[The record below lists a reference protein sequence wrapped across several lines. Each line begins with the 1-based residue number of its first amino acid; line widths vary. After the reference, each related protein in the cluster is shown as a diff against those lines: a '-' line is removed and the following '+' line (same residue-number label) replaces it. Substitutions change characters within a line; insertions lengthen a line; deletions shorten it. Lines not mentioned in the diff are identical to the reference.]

1 MSPPIRRKQEVTGS
15 VARWLPVLALVVA
28 LGACGEAHVV
38 HREPDVA
45 APRFESAPRHAG
57 AGEVE
62 VVRGDTLYGLAF
74 RNGMDF
80 RELAAINGIEAPYTI
95 YVGQILKLRGDHV
108 RVPVPSRP
116 VVQTP
121 PHPLRTASS
130 TMQPAPRPLHV
141 VPQPASAVPAN
152 PSPGQPA
159 PTPFEPVPS
168 APLATGA
175 ARSPSPPPAPASPAV
190 PPAQQPVPAP
200 WAPAPRPATA
210 PVAAP
215 VALAPPLP
223 AQHVAPAPVLVQ
235 TPSAA
240 ILPADVAT
248 VGGVHWRWP
257 AKGSLLDRFM
267 AGDATRQG
275 IDIAGSAGEPVVA
288 ASDGVVVYSGSG
300 LVGYGELI
308 IIKHSDE
315 WLSAYGHN
323 RKRLVQEGQRVKGGQ
338 PIAEMGSTGAPRDEL
353 HFEIRR
359 NGRPVD
365 PLQYLPGR

>member
-1 MSPPIRRKQEVTGS
+1 MSHPFRRRQDMTRAA
-15 VARWLPVLALVVA
+15 ARWLPLLMLVMV

-38 HREPDVA
+38 RREPDVA
-45 APRFESAPRHAG
+45 EPRFEPAPRHAG

-62 VVRGDTLYGLAF
+62 VIRGDTLYGLAF

-108 RVPVPSRP
+108 RAPVPQRP
-116 VVQTP
+116 VVQAPPRPPRTP
-121 PHPLRTASS
+121 APIL
-130 TMQPAPRPLHV
+130 QPAPRTVRVIPG
-141 VPQPASAVPAN
+141 PAAAPATAS
-152 PSPGQPA
+152 PSPPA
-159 PTPFEPVPS
+159 PTPFEPVPA
-168 APLATGA
+168 APLATDA
-175 ARSPSPPPAPASPAV
+175 VRTPSPPPAPALPAV
-190 PPAQQPVPAP
+190 QPAQPPVPAP
-200 WAPAPRPATA
+200 LAPAPRLATA
-210 PVAAP
+210 PVPPPAAP
-215 VALAPPLP
+215 APLVP
-223 AQHVAPAPVLVQ
+223 AQHAAPAPVLVQ

-275 IDIAGSAGEPVVA
+275 IDIAGSAGEAVVA

-323 RKRLVQEGQRVKGGQ
+323 RKRLVQEGQRVKAGQ

>member
-1 MSPPIRRKQEVTGS
+1 MSLAMQRMHDVAGPA
-15 VARWLPVLALVVA
+15 ARWLTVLAVVA
-28 LGACGEAHVV
+28 VLGACGEAHVV
-38 HREPDVA
+38 QREPDVA
-45 APRFESAPRHAG
+45 APARPIPAPRHAA

-95 YVGQILKLRGDHV
+95 YVGQILKLRGEHL
-108 RVPVPSRP
+108 RAMSPTRP
-116 VVQTP
+116 VVQAP
-121 PHPLRTASS
+121 PHPLRISPSPT
-130 TMQPAPRPLHV
+130 PAQRPLHV
-141 VPQPASAVPAN
+141 APGPVAAAPATASPSQPV
-152 PSPGQPA
+152 
-159 PTPFEPVPS
+159 PTPFEPVPP
-168 APLATGA
+168 APLATDA
-175 ARSPSPPPAPASPAV
+175 APSPSIPSAPMPHAAQAAPTQTLPAPMS
-190 PPAQQPVPAP
+190 
-200 WAPAPRPATA
+200 PAPRLVT
-210 PVAAP
+210 
-215 VALAPPLP
+215 
-223 AQHVAPAPVLVQ
+223 APAPVLPVPVPHLAPAPVVVQ

-240 ILPADVAT
+240 IIPADVAT
-248 VGGVHWRWP
+248 VSGIHWRWP

-275 IDIAGSAGEPVVA
+275 IDIAGSAGEPVLA

-365 PLQYLPGR
+365 PMQYLPGR

>member
-1 MSPPIRRKQEVTGS
+1 MQRKQDVMKS
-15 VARWLPVLALVVA
+15 AARWLTVLALIVV

-38 HREPDVA
+38 QREPDYGTPMR
-45 APRFESAPRHAG
+45 APPVQRHAG
-57 AGEVE
+57 AGEIE
-62 VVRGDTLYGLAF
+62 VVRGDTLYGVAF

-95 YVGQILKLRGDHV
+95 YVGQILKLRGEHA
-108 RVPVPSRP
+108 RVPIPARP
-116 VVQTP
+116 VVQAP
-121 PHPLRTASS
+121 PHPVRVA
-130 TMQPAPRPLHV
+130 
-141 VPQPASAVPAN
+141 PQPIAAAPAATSARVPTPFESVPSESTPPNVAQAASPTLPATQPTPVQPVPT
-152 PSPGQPA
+152 QPA
-159 PTPFEPVPS
+159 PTPPIATHVVPVPQVPVQHI
-168 APLATGA
+168 A
-175 ARSPSPPPAPASPAV
+175 PPP
-190 PPAQQPVPAP
+190 
-200 WAPAPRPATA
+200 
-210 PVAAP
+210 VA
-215 VALAPPLP
+215 
-223 AQHVAPAPVLVQ
+223 Q

-240 ILPADVAT
+240 IIPADVAT

-257 AKGSLLDRFM
+257 AKGALLDRFA
-267 AGDATRQG
+267 AGDATKQG
-275 IDIAGSAGEPVVA
+275 IDIAGNAGEPVVA

-365 PLQYLPGR
+365 PQQYLPAR

>member
-1 MSPPIRRKQEVTGS
+1 M
-15 VARWLPVLALVVA
+15 ARWLPVLTLVAVLA
-28 LGACGEAHVV
+28 ACGEAHVV
-38 HREPDVA
+38 HREPEAA
-45 APRFESAPRHAG
+45 APRHEPSPRRPG
-57 AGEVE
+57 AAEVE
-62 VVRGDTLYGLAF
+62 VIRGDTLYGIAF

-95 YVGQILKLRGDHV
+95 YVGQILKLRGEHV
-108 RVPVPSRP
+108 REPMPSRP
-116 VVQTP
+116 VVQAP
-121 PHPLRTASS
+121 
-130 TMQPAPRPLHV
+130 PRPPRNPSPVTQPVPRPTRV
-141 VPQPASAVPAN
+141 VPEPGAAVPAN
-152 PSPGQPA
+152 ASPAQPA
-159 PTPFEPVPS
+159 PTPFEPVSS
-168 APLATGA
+168 APLATDA
-175 ARSPSPPPAPASPAV
+175 ERIASPPPEPTPHAV
-190 PPAQQPVPAP
+190 QPAQQPVPP
-200 WAPAPRPATA
+200 PLAPAPRLA
-210 PVAAP
+210 AAP
-215 VALAPPLP
+215 VPAPAAPVPIVP
-223 AQHVAPAPVLVQ
+223 AQHPVPAPVLVQ

-267 AGDATRQG
+267 AGDATKQG
-275 IDIAGSAGEPVVA
+275 IDIAGSAGEAVVA

-323 RKRLVQEGQRVKGGQ
+323 RKRLVQEGQRVKAGQ

>member
-1 MSPPIRRKQEVTGS
+1 MTHAQRRPHCL
-15 VARWLPVLALVVA
+15 RWLVLLALVVL

-38 HREPDVA
+38 QREPGYDA
-45 APRFESAPRHAG
+45 RNASTFTHAMPATRRAG

-62 VVRGDTLYGLAF
+62 VIRGDTLYSLAF

-95 YVGQILKLRGDHV
+95 YVGQILKLRGDHARAAIAV
-108 RVPVPSRP
+108 RSPA
-116 VVQTP
+116 QAP
-121 PHPLRTASS
+121 PHPSRI
-130 TMQPAPRPLHV
+130 M
-141 VPQPASAVPAN
+141 PQPASM
-152 PSPGQPA
+152 PGMRPRVAPEPVASTPNMAAISAHTQQQSV

-168 APLATGA
+168 GRTPQDA
-175 ARSPSPPPAPASPAV
+175 ASSASAASAQMPPTAMQPAPMPHASITSVPVRTNPTPATLAPHV
-190 PPAQQPVPAP
+190 VPVPGA
-200 WAPAPRPATA
+200 
-210 PVAAP
+210 
-215 VALAPPLP
+215 
-223 AQHVAPAPVLVQ
+223 Q

-240 ILPADVAT
+240 ILPAVIAPI
-248 VGGVHWRWP
+248 GGVGWRWP
-257 AKGSLLDRFM
+257 AKGTLLDRFM

-275 IDIAGSAGEPVVA
+275 IDIGGNAGDPVLA

-338 PIAEMGSTGAPRDEL
+338 PIAEMGRTGAPRDEL

-365 PLQYLPGR
+365 PQQYLPAK

>member
-1 MSPPIRRKQEVTGS
+1 MK
-15 VARWLPVLALVVA
+15 VALGIALVVL
-28 LGACGEAHVV
+28 LGGCGEAHVV
-38 HREPDVA
+38 QREPDVA
-45 APRFESAPRHAG
+45 SPRYEPEPAHAG

-62 VVRGDTLYGLAF
+62 VVRGDTLYGVAF

-95 YVGQILKLRGDHV
+95 YVGQVLKLRGEHV
-108 RVPVPSRP
+108 RAPVPSRT
-116 VVQTP
+116 VVQAP
-121 PHPLRTASS
+121 PHPPRTPPSPS
-130 TMQPAPRPLHV
+130 TMPAARPMHV
-141 VPQPASAVPAN
+141 APEPVTGASATMP
-152 PSPGQPA
+152 PSQPV

-168 APLATGA
+168 TPTNSAQTA
-175 ARSPSPPPAPASPAV
+175 SPPTAPTPQAAQPAP
-190 PPAQQPVPAP
+190 QPVPAP
-200 WAPAPRPATA
+200 LPSMPRI
-210 PVAAP
+210 
-215 VALAPPLP
+215 
-223 AQHVAPAPVLVQ
+223 APAPVPTYPVPAPRVVPAPVAVQ
-235 TPSAA
+235 MPSAA
-240 ILPADVAT
+240 IIPADVAT

-257 AKGSLLDRFM
+257 AKGSLLDHFM
-267 AGDATRQG
+267 AGDATKQG
-275 IDIAGSAGEPVVA
+275 IDIAGAAGEAVVA

>member
-1 MSPPIRRKQEVTGS
+1 MQRRHDVTGS
-15 VARWLPVLALVVA
+15 AARWLPVLALIAV

-38 HREPDVA
+38 QREPDY
-45 APRFESAPRHAG
+45 APPTRPTPAPRHAG
-57 AGEVE
+57 VGEVE
-62 VVRGDTLYGLAF
+62 VIRGDTLYGLAF

-95 YVGQILKLRGDHV
+95 YVGQILKLRGEHV
-108 RVPVPSRP
+108 RALMPTRP
-116 VVQTP
+116 IAQAP
-121 PHPLRTASS
+121 PHTLHAVLQPVAVAPVTAP
-130 TMQPAPRPLHV
+130 T
-141 VPQPASAVPAN
+141 
-152 PSPGQPA
+152 PSV
-159 PTPFEPVPS
+159 PTPFESQPS
-168 APLATGA
+168 EPIPPNSAQAMAPPATQLATPQPI
-175 ARSPSPPPAPASPAV
+175 SPS
-190 PPAQQPVPAP
+190 
-200 WAPAPRPATA
+200 
-210 PVAAP
+210 
-215 VALAPPLP
+215 
-223 AQHVAPAPVLVQ
+223 
-235 TPSAA
+235 PSAA
-240 ILPADVAT
+240 ILPADVST

-275 IDIAGSAGEPVVA
+275 IDIAGNAGEAVIA

-323 RKRLVQEGQRVKGGQ
+323 RKRLVQEGQRVKAGQ

-365 PLQYLPGR
+365 PLQYLPSR

>member
-1 MSPPIRRKQEVTGS
+1 MNVASQRLAHR
-15 VARWLPVLALVVA
+15 ARWLALAALVLL

-38 HREPDVA
+38 QREPDYA
-45 APRFESAPRHAG
+45 APTSPPPSPRHAG
-57 AGEVE
+57 IGEIE
-62 VVRGDTLYGLAF
+62 VNRGDTLYGLAF

-95 YVGQILKLRGDHV
+95 YVGQVLKLRGEHM
-108 RVPVPSRP
+108 RAATLPRP
-116 VVQTP
+116 VVQVPPHQVHTP
-121 PHPLRTASS
+121 PT
-130 TMQPAPRPLHV
+130 QPV
-141 VPQPASAVPAN
+141 
-152 PSPGQPA
+152 

-168 APLATGA
+168 APTPTDTALAA
-175 ARSPSPPPAPASPAV
+175 SPSPAPTPHDVQPATQAVPAPPTPAPHLVTV
-190 PPAQQPVPAP
+190 PIPTPAAALPPVPAQH
-200 WAPAPRPATA
+200 
-210 PVAAP
+210 
-215 VALAPPLP
+215 LAPG
-223 AQHVAPAPVLVQ
+223 PVVVQ

-240 ILPADVAT
+240 IIPTDVAT

-257 AKGSLLDRFM
+257 SKGSLLDRFM

-275 IDIAGSAGEPVVA
+275 IDIAGNAGEAVVA

>member
-1 MSPPIRRKQEVTGS
+1 MTHLPQHLVHR
-15 VARWLPVLALVVA
+15 ARWPALAALVVL

-38 HREPDVA
+38 QREPSYASPVR
-45 APRFESAPRHAG
+45 PMPEQRHAG
-57 AGEVE
+57 VGEVE
-62 VVRGDTLYGLAF
+62 VIRGDTLYGLAF

-95 YVGQILKLRGDHV
+95 YVGQILKLRGEHAYA
-108 RVPVPSRP
+108 PRP
-116 VVQTP
+116 VAHAP
-121 PHPLRTASS
+121 PHPLRTAPSPSS
-130 TMQPAPRPLHV
+130 TPAPRPIHV
-141 VPQPASAVPAN
+141 APEPAAVVTATTSSSQP
-152 PSPGQPA
+152 G
-159 PTPFEPVPS
+159 PTPFEPVSSMPS
-168 APLATGA
+168 AADAAQTPSQPSVPLPHATHPTA
-175 ARSPSPPPAPASPAV
+175 IQPAPAPSIPT
-190 PPAQQPVPAP
+190 
-200 WAPAPRPATA
+200 PRLVTA
-210 PVAAP
+210 PVPTFAAP
-215 VALAPPLP
+215 VPSIPTQHALS
-223 AQHVAPAPVLVQ
+223 APVVVQ

-240 ILPADVAT
+240 IIPADVAT

-267 AGDATRQG
+267 AGDATKQG
-275 IDIAGSAGEPVVA
+275 IDIAGSAGEAVVA
-288 ASDGVVVYSGSG
+288 TSDGVVVYSGSG

-323 RKRLVQEGQRVKGGQ
+323 RKRLVQEGQRVKAGQ

>member
-1 MSPPIRRKQEVTGS
+1 MTNVQLRLVYR
-15 VARWLPVLALVVA
+15 ARWLTLAALVVL

-38 HREPDVA
+38 QRGPDVA
-45 APRFESAPRHAG
+45 APIRTVPIPRHAG

-62 VVRGDTLYGLAF
+62 VIRGDTLYGLAF

-95 YVGQILKLRGDHV
+95 YVGQILKLRGEHV
-108 RVPVPSRP
+108 RAPTQARP
-116 VVQTP
+116 VVHVP
-121 PHPLRTASS
+121 PHPLQA
-130 TMQPAPRPLHV
+130 
-141 VPQPASAVPAN
+141 VPQSVAVASVT
-152 PSPGQPA
+152 SQSSSV
-159 PTPFEPVPS
+159 PTPFESVPS
-168 APLATGA
+168 EPIPPKLAHPMA
-175 ARSPSPPPAPASPAV
+175 PPATQPAT
-190 PPAQQPVPAP
+190 QQPTPPSVV
-200 WAPAPRPATA
+200 TA
-210 PVAAP
+210 PVPVRTAPIPAAS
-215 VALAPPLP
+215 
-223 AQHVAPAPVLVQ
+223 AQHIEPPPIVIQ

-240 ILPADVAT
+240 IIPADVAT
-248 VGGVHWRWP
+248 VDGVHWRWP

-267 AGDATRQG
+267 AGDATKQG
-275 IDIAGSAGEPVVA
+275 IDIAGNAGEAVVA

-338 PIAEMGSTGAPRDEL
+338 PIAEMGSSGAPRDEL

>member
-1 MSPPIRRKQEVTGS
+1 MNVAPQRLAHR
-15 VARWLPVLALVVA
+15 ARWVLLAALVVM

-38 HREPDVA
+38 QREPDYA
-45 APRFESAPRHAG
+45 APARPMLAPRHA
-57 AGEVE
+57 AVGEVE
-62 VVRGDTLYGLAF
+62 VIRGDTLYGLAF

-80 RELAAINGIEAPYTI
+80 RELAAINGVEAPYTI
-95 YVGQILKLRGDHV
+95 FVGQILKLRGDHV
-108 RVPVPSRP
+108 RAPMLPRP
-116 VVQTP
+116 VVQAP
-121 PHPLRTASS
+121 PHPQRTPPSQPLPTPFQSVPSAPAPTEAAPAASPPAPIPHAAQPAPQGVPAP
-130 TMQPAPRPLHV
+130 TIPAPRPV
-141 VPQPASAVPAN
+141 
-152 PSPGQPA
+152 
-159 PTPFEPVPS
+159 
-168 APLATGA
+168 
-175 ARSPSPPPAPASPAV
+175 
-190 PPAQQPVPAP
+190 
-200 WAPAPRPATA
+200 TA
-210 PVAAP
+210 PVLMSAAP
-215 VALAPPLP
+215 VPM
-223 AQHVAPAPVLVQ
+223 QHVASAPPVAQ

-240 ILPADVAT
+240 IIPADVAT

-267 AGDATRQG
+267 AGDATKQG
-275 IDIAGSAGEPVVA
+275 IDIAGSAGEAVVA

-323 RKRLVQEGQRVKGGQ
+323 RKRLVQEGQRVRGGQ

-365 PLQYLPGR
+365 PIQYLPGR

>member
-1 MSPPIRRKQEVTGS
+1 MKVASQRLVHR
-15 VARWLPVLALVVA
+15 ARWPALVMLVA
-28 LGACGEAHVV
+28 LLGACGEAHVV
-38 HREPDVA
+38 QREPDYA
-45 APRFESAPRHAG
+45 APIRPTPPPRHAG

-62 VVRGDTLYGLAF
+62 VIRGDTLYGLAF

-95 YVGQILKLRGDHV
+95 YVGQVLKLRGEHV
-108 RVPVPSRP
+108 RSPTPPRP
-116 VVQTP
+116 VVQAP
-121 PHPLRTASS
+121 PHPLRPPPSS
-130 TMQPAPRPLHV
+130 PSPSTVPAPLPVHAA
-141 VPQPASAVPAN
+141 PEPAATSPSQAV
-152 PSPGQPA
+152 

-168 APLATGA
+168 APLATDA
-175 ARSPSPPPAPASPAV
+175 AQAPSPPPAPTPRAP
-190 PPAQQPVPAP
+190 QPVPAP
-200 WAPAPRPATA
+200 PIPTPRLATA
-210 PVAAP
+210 PVQAPAAP
-215 VALAPPLP
+215 VPPVP
-223 AQHVAPAPVLVQ
+223 AQHVVPAPVLVQ

-240 ILPADVAT
+240 IIPADVAT

-257 AKGSLLDRFM
+257 ARGSLIDRFM

-275 IDIAGSAGEPVVA
+275 IDIAGNAGEAVLA

-323 RKRLVQEGQRVKGGQ
+323 RKRLVQEGQRVKAGQ

-353 HFEIRR
+353 HFEIRH

-365 PLQYLPGR
+365 PLQYLPGH